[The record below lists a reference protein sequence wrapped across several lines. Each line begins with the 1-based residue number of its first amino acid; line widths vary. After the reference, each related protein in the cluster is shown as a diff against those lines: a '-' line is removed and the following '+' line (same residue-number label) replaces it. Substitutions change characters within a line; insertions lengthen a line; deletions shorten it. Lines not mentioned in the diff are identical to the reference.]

1 MGRAAAGNVPQN
13 LQFRQHRCVIMAA
26 GKVIKI
32 KLFTGS
38 EVEQLK
44 AHNLPRDLEAWLMK
58 QINSTKEELKY
69 SSKQI
74 KSWELVINTCQKNSK
89 PKSE

>member
-38 EVEQLK
+38 EAEQLK
-44 AHNLPRDLEAWLMK
+44 AHHLPLDVEAWLMEL
-58 QINSTKEELKY
+58 INSTKEELKY

-74 KSWELVINTCQKNSK
+74 KSWEMRIRTCQKNSK
-89 PKSE
+89 LKFA

>member
-1 MGRAAAGNVPQN
+1 MGRAVAGNVPQN

-26 GKVIKI
+26 GKEIRI

-38 EVEQLK
+38 EAEQLK
-44 AHNLPRDLEAWLMK
+44 AHHLPPDIEAYLIK
-58 QINSTKEELKY
+58 LINSTKEELKY